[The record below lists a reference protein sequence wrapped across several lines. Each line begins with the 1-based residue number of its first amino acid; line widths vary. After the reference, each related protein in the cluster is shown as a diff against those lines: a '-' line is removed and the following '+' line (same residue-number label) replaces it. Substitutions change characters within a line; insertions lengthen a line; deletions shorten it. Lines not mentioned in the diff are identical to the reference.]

1 MNKGKAVSVQLDEE
15 PQMVTDM
22 ASPAGRLLNNCMPT
36 QATPDKDRPIQTPL
50 PKIKNSVTTSKAVM
64 KRSFMFI
71 RCEALHLTAQIL
83 VCLSTPR

>member
-1 MNKGKAVSVQLDEE
+1 MNKGKAVRVQLDEE

-22 ASPAGRLLNNCMPT
+22 ASPAGRLLNNCMPI

-50 PKIKNSVTTSKAVM
+50 PKMTKSVTTSKAVM
-64 KRSFMFI
+64 RRSFMFI
-71 RCEALHLTAQIL
+71 RCEALNLNGQIL

>member
-1 MNKGKAVSVQLDEE
+1 MSVQLDEE

-50 PKIKNSVTTSKAVM
+50 PKMTNSVKTSKAVM
-64 KRSFMFI
+64 KRSFKFI
-71 RCEALHLTAQIL
+71 RCEAPYLIGQIH
-83 VCLSTPR
+83 VGLSIPG

>member
-1 MNKGKAVSVQLDEE
+1 MNKGKAVRVQLDEE

-22 ASPAGRLLNNCMPT
+22 ASPAGRLLNNCMPI

-64 KRSFMFI
+64 RRSFMFI
-71 RCEALHLTAQIL
+71 RCEAPYLIGQIP